1 MEVDSTGSNKR
12 KFEEGS
18 KGPSKEKRS
27 RSDTPPRKDKRT
39 EKYKFSQ
46 KPCRSAGC
54 RWPCWVDGTGEPRGG
69 YCCILCRDT
78 VREWAFGSGEWHLVS
93 HDTGCTSVNGAQQVQ
108 PLVKIHE
115 FD

>member
-12 KFEEGS
+12 KFGEGS

-27 RSDTPPRKDKRT
+27 RSGTPPRKDKRT
-39 EKYKFSQ
+39 EKYKFSK

-69 YCCILCRDT
+69 YCCIRCRDT
-78 VREWAFGSGEWHLVS
+78 ERTTGWNLVWH
-93 HDTGCTSVNGAQQVQ
+93 DEGCSSAYGAQQVR

>member
-1 MEVDSTGSNKR
+1 MEVDS
-12 KFEEGS
+12 EA
-18 KGPSKEKRS
+18 PSKRS
-27 RSDTPPRKDKRT
+27 RSDTPPRRPNKRKGAP
-39 EKYKFSQ
+39 EIPEQFRFS
-46 KPCRSAGC
+46 KEPCRSAGC

-78 VREWAFGSGEWHLVS
+78 VRQWAFGSGEWHLVS